1 MARVN
6 ANPITEKEAL
16 DYILEKENRPTH
28 EKSREI
34 ALTWDSE
41 AKTRAFFSAR
51 VAKADL
57 LEGMRKHIT
66 DVVQGRGTTSDA
78 RFWIRKFLRTEGKN
92 SLAEL
97 GFLPEQEARESDSII
112 ELASTRRLNLIIE
125 QNVRMAHAVGEYA
138 EFMDARDIFPYVE
151 YRTREDAKV
160 RNTHM
165 LLDGMVFR
173 VDDPIMSRICPPQDF
188 RCRCRLRQLSADE
201 LGGRKV
207 SGELPE
213 GWKPPESGFSFDVT
227 KGLAQA
233 LPEKEQWGEDIK
245 EEFRKEVKNPPAIVP
260 STPAPRPAPAPI
272 NPPAVTIPKTPK
284 PFIPKEI
291 VSETEANIRLDT
303 IVNEAENKGF
313 SPELIAEIK
322 RTPKSVFR
330 IVDAPHIKH
339 DDGTSAPNG
348 DYDPATQTIRMN
360 KDAAAW
366 NGRPSLWHHETG
378 HHIDGRIGIS
388 GTPELDKTMQ
398 ADYSKWQNDMQ
409 DKHGDGW
416 KEKFEFDKERKCR
429 STVNE
434 YKKDLNIKG
443 DSPEEKSRYAA
454 YFDTV
459 ASVSGGKYGWG
470 HPKGTDWHCE
480 LVANIYMAKA
490 MGWEEFKIAF
500 PATWEL
506 IKKRLQTP

>member
-233 LPEKEQWGEDIK
+233 LPEKEQWGDDIK
-245 EEFRKEVKNPPAIVP
+245 EEFQKEVQ
-260 STPAPRPAPAPI
+260 
-272 NPPAVTIPKTPK
+272 NPPAVVKTTPPPATAINPPIVTVPENPLDAAIEKARETCVNKEYEEFHLLDDVGKHVFSPHKSGVYGGDIPEDWKPELKDKIILHNHPSGLNAGMQGYGTSFSKSDIVTAAKNKVAKIMAVSPK
-284 PFIPKEI
+284 RDYVMSP
-291 VSETEANIRLDT
+291 
-303 IVNEAENKGF
+303 ENKQWPDQDKIRETF
-313 SPELIAEIK
+313 DDEENKIIDMLN
-322 RTPKSVFR
+322 FR
-330 IVDAPHIKH
+330 IDSGKITERIADMVQLDLIWKKVAKRLGMTYIV
-339 DDGTSAPNG
+339 
-348 DYDPATQTIRMN
+348 IRRMEQ
-360 KDAAAW
+360 
-366 NGRPSLWHHETG
+366 NGR
-378 HHIDGRIGIS
+378 
-388 GTPELDKTMQ
+388 
-398 ADYSKWQNDMQ
+398 
-409 DKHGDGW
+409 
-416 KEKFEFDKERKCR
+416 
-429 STVNE
+429 
-434 YKKDLNIKG
+434 
-443 DSPEEKSRYAA
+443 
-454 YFDTV
+454 
-459 ASVSGGKYGWG
+459 
-470 HPKGTDWHCE
+470 
-480 LVANIYMAKA
+480 
-490 MGWEEFKIAF
+490 
-500 PATWEL
+500 
-506 IKKRLQTP
+506 